1 MRNFEVGK
9 KLVSLIVISGLLLL
23 IIGGIGYAY
32 MRSMANDTEAMYKD
46 QLLKIN
52 TLAKIKSNDL
62 IMDSYML
69 ETMLSDDKAFRE
81 SKQKQ
86 IEELIQT
93 NISME
98 RPELFSEESV
108 SSEEYG
114 EIVGGFS
121 ELRQHSLDLASE
133 GKSKEAY
140 DFYVNSVKPQ
150 RELLSDSANKL
161 ADYQEKRA
169 EKLNEENNKKF
180 GQATFFF
187 VTIIIA
193 GILILLAFGIFV
205 TRMITVPLQEIG
217 SLMKKAEKGDLTGVA
232 TYHSKD
238 ELGQLSSSYNYMM
251 ESLRETIA
259 CVHQSADMVVAASE
273 QMRAS
278 SEQSTEASTHI
289 ASTIQE
295 LTVGSERQLR
305 SVEESTDAVERI
317 SEYANNINS
326 NTASVSTNANDTAR
340 ISAEGKVAI
349 DKMIKQM
356 NEINDNVSGLNNIVQ
371 ALSRRSAE
379 IGTINDAIT
388 AIADQTNLLALNA
401 AIEAARAGEQGKGF
415 AVVADEV
422 RKLAEQSVH
431 SADQIAALIATIQSD
446 TEETLDSMAKTS
458 EGVLIGIEVARTA
471 GESFHNIEKAIY
483 GVTSQI
489 EDVASAIEQ
498 LTNGTQQVANS
509 IMNVKDVAEGT
520 AASSQ
525 TVSAGTEEQLAS
537 IEEIEASSS
546 NLANI
551 SEELQNAVSRFRTV

>member
-1 MRNFEVGK
+1 MRNLKVGK
-9 KLVSLIVISGLLLL
+9 KLIALIVISGLLLL
-23 IIGGIGYAY
+23 IIGVIGYAY
-32 MRSMANDTEAMYKD
+32 MSSMAKDTENMYKN
-46 QLLKIN
+46 QLLKID

-69 ETMLSDDKAFRE
+69 ETMLSNDKAFRDT
-81 SKQKQ
+81 KQKQ
-86 IEELIQT
+86 IEELIQA

-108 SSEEYG
+108 TIEEYG

-121 ELRQHSLDLASE
+121 ELRQQSLDLAAE

-140 DFYVNSVKPQ
+140 TFYVNSVKPQ
-150 RELLSDSANKL
+150 RELLSEAANKL
-161 ADYQEKRA
+161 AEYQENSAK
-169 EKLNEENNKKF
+169 ELNIENNKKF

-187 VTIIIA
+187 ITIIVT
-193 GILILLAFGIFV
+193 GILILLAFGIWV
-205 TRMITVPLQEIG
+205 TRMITVPLREIG
-217 SLMKKAEKGDLTGVA
+217 FLMKRAEDGDLTSEA
-232 TYHSKD
+232 TYHSND
-238 ELGQLSSSYNYMM
+238 ELGQLASSYNHMM
-251 ESLRETIA
+251 ESLRNTIA
-259 CVHQSADMVVAASE
+259 RVHESAELVVAASV

-278 SEQSTEASTHI
+278 AEQSSEASSHI

-305 SVEESTDAVERI
+305 SIEESTDTVEKI
-317 SEYANNINS
+317 SQYAGDINS
-326 NTASVSTNANDTAR
+326 NTASVSSNANDTAR
-340 ISAEGKVAI
+340 ISAEGKIAI

-356 NEINDNVSGLNNIVQ
+356 NDINDNVSGLNNIVQ

-422 RKLAEQSVH
+422 RKLAEQSVQ
-431 SADQIAALIATIQSD
+431 SADQIAALIETIQSD
-446 TEETLDSMAKTS
+446 TDETLDSMAKTS

-471 GESFHNIEKAIY
+471 GESFHDIEEAIY

-489 EDVASAIEQ
+489 EDVASAIDQ
-498 LTNGTQQVANS
+498 LTSGTQQVAHS
-509 IMNVKDVAEGT
+509 INNVKDVAEET
-520 AASSQ
+520 ATSSE
-525 TVSAGTEEQLAS
+525 TVSSGTEEQLAS
-537 IEEIEASSS
+537 IEEIEAASA

-551 SEELQNAVSRFRTV
+551 SEELQNAVSRFKTV